1 MLPSELKEH
10 SEMDDVTSPPLELR
24 RPASGPRTIPVPHNL
39 QSPSDRATGKLF
51 KFHSFDS
58 FRTIFIKSNYFNRF
72 TSSTTSVSS

>member
-51 KFHSFDS
+51 KFFLFD
-58 FRTIFIKSNYFNRF
+58 
-72 TSSTTSVSS
+72 